1 MNAEQIRKLADGLID
16 DADGTMNQQLAHD
29 PATLD
34 NAAAVLRACA
44 EVVEA
49 AEAYHAEGTGVA
61 SDVLKALAK
70 LEALKC

>member
-1 MNAEQIRKLADGLID
+1 MNAEQIRKLADN
-16 DADGTMNQQLAHD
+16 APVDGVCDCIRCRT
-29 PATLD
+29 
-34 NAAAVLRACA
+34 LRACA
-44 EVVEA
+44 DVVEA